1 MIALV
6 EEQGAR
12 LGIAPTCAALGL
24 PRATFYRQRRR
35 RPGAGPTVP
44 RMRRSPRQALAPTE
58 REAVLALLH
67 EEQFVD
73 LPPAQVWAQL
83 LDGGRVP
90 PCSIRTMY
98 RVLAANQEVRERRDQ
113 LRHPV
118 YQKPEL
124 LATGPNQVWSWDIT
138 KLLGPVKWTYFY
150 LYVLLDI
157 FSRYVVGW
165 LLARQESAALAKVL
179 IQESCQRQAIDAGQL
194 IIHADRGPS
203 MTSQPVALLLATLGV
218 LPSHSR
224 PHVSDDNPFSEA
236 QFKTLKYR
244 PDFPARFGS
253 IEDSEGFCQ
262 RFFPWYNTE
271 HRHVAL
277 GLMTPY
283 DMHYGLAPAKWAQ
296 RAEVLRAAYAAH
308 PERFPRG
315 IPLPPPLPTA
325 AWINKPP
332 GRDAAPTVPTDQAA
346 DAVAFSPAG
355 VTAPD
360 GGGS

>member
-1 MIALV
+1 MV
-6 EEQGAR
+6 EEQGVR
-12 LGIAPTCAALGL
+12 LGIARTCAALGL
-24 PRATFYRQRRR
+24 ARATFYRQRRR
-35 RPGAGPTVP
+35 PGDRPIVP
-44 RMRRSPRQALAPTE
+44 RGRGAPRQALAPTE

-67 EEQFVD
+67 DEQFVD

-83 LDGGRVP
+83 LDAGRVP

-179 IQESCQRQAIDAGQL
+179 IQESCQRQAIDVGQL

-253 IEDSEGFCQ
+253 LEDSEAFCQ

-283 DMHYGLAPAKWAQ
+283 DMHYGLAPAKWER
-296 RAEVLRAAYAAH
+296 RATVLRAAYNAH

-332 GRDAAPTVPTDQAA
+332 GLDVGRTTPTNQAA
-346 DAVAFSPAG
+346 DPLASSPAG
-355 VTAPD
+355 ASTPD
-360 GGGS
+360 GDSS

>member
-1 MIALV
+1 VIALV
-6 EEQGAR
+6 EAQGPR

-24 PRATFYRQRRR
+24 ARATFYRQRP
-35 RPGAGPTVP
+35 RPGAGPIVP
-44 RMRRSPRQALAPTE
+44 RARRAPRQALAPTE

-67 EEQFVD
+67 DEQFVD

-83 LDGGRVP
+83 LDAGRMP

-98 RVLAANQEVRERRDQ
+98 RVLAANQEVRERRNQ

-138 KLLGPVKWTYFY
+138 KLLGPVKWTYYY

-165 LLARQESAALAKVL
+165 LLARQEAAALAKVL
-179 IQESCQRQAIDAGQL
+179 IAESCQRQAIDPGQL

-244 PDFPARFGS
+244 PDFPARFGAL
-253 IEDSEGFCQ
+253 EDAETFCQ
-262 RFFPWYNTE
+262 RFFPWYNTD

-283 DMHYGLAPAKWAQ
+283 DLHYGLAQGKWER
-296 RAEVLRAAYAAH
+296 RATVLRAAYDAH

-315 IPLPPPLPTA
+315 VPVPPPLPTA
-325 AWINKPP
+325 AWINKPLAL
-332 GRDAAPTVPTDQAA
+332 DVAFKTPTTRAVE
-346 DAVAFSPAG
+346 AVALSPVG

-360 GGGS
+360 GSGL